1 MSQHKP
7 ILVFVAFSVSSV
19 YYFSYLSLLIKF
31 LTNNNSYSF
40 KENSIALVEVKGMII
55 DSDEIIKQ
63 LHYAKDENNVKAVV
77 LRIDTP
83 GGVVGPTQEIYE
95 EIKKLKKIKPIV
107 VSMGSVAASGG
118 YYIAAP
124 ANIIFANPGTITG
137 SIGVL
142 MKLANFQTLLD
153 KVGIKSLVLKS
164 GEFKDTGSPV
174 RPITAGDKKILQ
186 GIIQSMYEQFVFA
199 VADGRNIPIMKVRE
213 LADGRIFTGEQA
225 KNLKLVDKLGN
236 LQDAIDEAAK
246 ITGIKNKPKIVYPPQ
261 TRKSF
266 IDIFMK
272 GFSESLVK
280 NIKTDSGGDDS
291 FEYSIKTVQ

>member
-1 MSQHKP
+1 MSKYKP
-7 ILVFVAFSVSSV
+7 IYVLIVLVSVASLFC
-19 YYFSYLSLLIKF
+19 LSLYFVNLF
-31 LTNNNSYSF
+31 TNNKSINF
-40 KENSIALVEVKGMII
+40 KEASIALIEVKGMIT

-63 LHYAKDENNVKAVV
+63 LHYAKEKNNIKAVI
-77 LRIDTP
+77 LRVDTP

-95 EIKKLKKIKPIV
+95 EITKLKKIKPIV

-118 YYIAAP
+118 YYISAP

-153 KVGIKSLVLKS
+153 KVGVKSFVIKS

-174 RPITAGDKKILQ
+174 RPITSQDKKLLQ
-186 GIIQSMYEQFVFA
+186 GIIESMYEQFVFA
-199 VADGRNIPIMKVRE
+199 VSDGRNISIRKVRE

-225 KNLKLVDKLGN
+225 KQLKLVDKLGN

-246 ITGIKNKPKIVYPPQ
+246 MTGIKHKPKIVYPPQ
-261 TRKSF
+261 TRKSYV
-266 IDIFMK
+266 DIFFE
-272 GFSESLVK
+272 GFTESLV
-280 NIKTDSGGDDS
+280 NTIKTESNGDVR
-291 FEYSIKTVQ
+291 FEYSMKTGR

>member
-1 MSQHKP
+1 MSKLNV
-7 ILVFVAFSVSSV
+7 ILIITALMSVV
-19 YYFSYLSLLIKF
+19 VLFLVSLFFIRL
-31 LTNNNSYSF
+31 LTNNRNISF
-40 KENSIALVEVKGMII
+40 SDNSIAIVEVKGMIV

-63 LHYAKDENNVKAVV
+63 IHYAKDENRVKAVV

-95 EIKKLKKIKPIV
+95 EIIKLKKIKPVI

-142 MKLANFQTLLD
+142 MKLANFQSLLD

-186 GIIQSMYEQFVFA
+186 GIIQSMYEQFVSA
-199 VADGRNIPIMKVRE
+199 VADGRKIPIVNVRE
-213 LADGRIFTGEQA
+213 IANGRIFTGEQA
-225 KNLKLVDKLGN
+225 KKMKLVDKLGN

-246 ITGIKNKPKIVYPPQ
+246 ITGIKNKPKIVYPPKS
-261 TRKSF
+261 RKSF
-266 IDIFMK
+266 IDVFME

-280 NIKTDSGGDDS
+280 NIKTQSSVDDS
-291 FEYSIKTVQ
+291 FEYSMKN

>member
-7 ILVFVAFSVSSV
+7 ILVFVVFLSVV
-19 YYFSYLSLLIKF
+19 LLFFLSLFIVKF
-31 LTNNNSYSF
+31 LTNNNSYFF
-40 KENSIALVEVKGMII
+40 KKNAIALIEVEGMII

-77 LRIDTP
+77 VRIDTP

-95 EIKKLKKIKPIV
+95 EIKKLRKIKPIV

-124 ANIIFANPGTITG
+124 ANIIYANPGTITG

-142 MKLANFQTLLD
+142 MKLANFQMLLD
-153 KVGIKSLVLKS
+153 KVGIKPLVLKS
-164 GEFKDTGSPV
+164 GEFKDTGSPI
-174 RPITAGDKKILQ
+174 RPITARDKIILQ
-186 GIIQSMYEQFVFA
+186 GIIESMYEQFVFA

-225 KNLKLVDKLGN
+225 KHLKLVDKLGN

-246 ITGIKNKPKIVYPPQ
+246 ITGIKNKPQIVYPPQ

-272 GFSESLVK
+272 GFSESLV
-280 NIKTDSGGDDS
+280 NSIKTDSGGDDS

>member
-1 MSQHKP
+1 MSKLSA
-7 ILVFVAFSVSSV
+7 ILIITALVSVV
-19 YYFSYLSLLIKF
+19 VLFLVSLLFIKL
-31 LTNNNSYSF
+31 LTNNRNISF
-40 KENSIALVEVKGMII
+40 SDNSIAIVEVKGMIV

-63 LHYAKDENNVKAVV
+63 IHYAKDENRVKAVV

-95 EIKKLKKIKPIV
+95 EIVKLKKIKKVI

-142 MKLANFQTLLD
+142 MKLANFQSLLD

-199 VADGRNIPIMKVRE
+199 VADGRKIPSSTVRE
-213 LADGRIFTGEQA
+213 IADGRIFTGEQA
-225 KNLKLVDKLGN
+225 KKLKLVDKLGN

-246 ITGIKNKPKIVYPPQ
+246 ITGIKNKPKIVYPPK

-266 IDIFMK
+266 FDIFME

-280 NIKTDSGGDDS
+280 NIKNQSSKDDS
-291 FEYSIKTVQ
+291 FEYSMKY

>member
-1 MSQHKP
+1 MAINKSIYLVSIVLVVI
-7 ILVFVAFSVSSV
+7 ILFG
-19 YYFSYLSLLIKF
+19 LSLTFAHVYMNQDNFLI
-31 LTNNNSYSF
+31 ND
-40 KENSIALVEVKGMII
+40 ESIAIIEVKGMII

-63 LHYAKDENNVKAVV
+63 LHYTKEENSVKAIV

-95 EIKKLKKIKPIV
+95 EITKLRKIKPVI

-142 MKLANFQTLLD
+142 MKLANFQSLLD

-186 GIIQSMYEQFVFA
+186 SIIQSMYEQFVFA
-199 VADGRNIPIMKVRE
+199 VADGRKIPISNVRKI
-213 LADGRIFTGEQA
+213 ADGRIFTGEQA
-225 KNLKLVDKLGN
+225 IKLKLVDKLGN

-246 ITGIKNKPKIVYPPQ
+246 ITGIRNKPKIVYPPK

-266 IDIFMK
+266 IDIFME
-272 GFSESLVK
+272 GFSESVVK
-280 NIKTDSGGDDS
+280 NFKTESSGYS
-291 FEYSIKTVQ
+291 FAYLTIIH

>member
-1 MSQHKP
+1 MSKLNAFL
-7 ILVFVAFSVSSV
+7 IIIALLSVVLLFLVSIFFTK
-19 YYFSYLSLLIKF
+19 L
-31 LTNNNSYSF
+31 LTNNMNISF
-40 KENSIALVEVKGMII
+40 RDNSIAIVEVKGMII

-63 LHYAKDENNVKAVV
+63 IHYAKDENRVKAVV

-95 EIKKLKKIKPIV
+95 EIIKLKKIKPVI

-124 ANIIFANPGTITG
+124 ANMIFANPGTITG

-142 MKLANFQTLLD
+142 MKLANVQSLLD

-174 RPITAGDKKILQ
+174 RPMTAGDKKILQ
-186 GIIQSMYEQFVFA
+186 GVIQSMYEQFVIA
-199 VADGRNIPIMKVRE
+199 VADGRKIPIMEVRKI
-213 LADGRIFTGEQA
+213 ADGRIFTGEQA
-225 KNLKLVDKLGN
+225 KKLKLVDKLGN

-246 ITGIKNKPKIVYPPQ
+246 ITGIKNKPQIVYPPQ
-261 TRKSF
+261 KHKSF
-266 IDIFMK
+266 IDIFMQ

-280 NIKTDSGGDDS
+280 SFKTESGGDNS
-291 FEYSIKTVQ
+291 FEYSMNN